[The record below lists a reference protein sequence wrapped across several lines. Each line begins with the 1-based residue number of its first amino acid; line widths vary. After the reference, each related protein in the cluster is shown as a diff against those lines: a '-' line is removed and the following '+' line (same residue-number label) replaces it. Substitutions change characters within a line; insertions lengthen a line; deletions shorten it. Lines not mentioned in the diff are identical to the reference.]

1 MLSRNREERQA
12 AIKPV
17 LKKLTELHLDPI
29 SYESIKLLYIN
40 LKNYIHNGERIELNI
55 PFNEYNCTI
64 KGVLATDKN
73 EQVWVKLETNNIL
86 GKG

>member
-1 MLSRNREERQA
+1 MRNKLERQL

-17 LKKLTELHLDPI
+17 LAKLTELHLNPI
-29 SYESIKLLYIN
+29 AYESIKLLYLHI
-40 LKNYIHNGERIELNI
+40 KDYIQLGERKELNI

-73 EQVWVKLETNNIL
+73 ERVWVKLETN
-86 GKG
+86 KA